1 MKNTDSALTRFA
13 AIDSRGPA
21 ITLENGNTVKYQEN
35 TDKSRAHAFFVTLD
49 GLNFEFDERSDMRGN
64 YALLYT
70 YGDCTLS
77 THNNNLTVKD
87 CTIDATA
94 NDSTAVK
101 LFASHATVGAKV
113 SVVGGRVIFGSTRVD
128 LQGMNSTS
136 GSSIGFDKENGGNYT
151 SFSFPK
157 SHTKPTTVYKTSDG
171 TELVFVKVYE
181 DASGVTYRFRV
192 KDLANIN
199 FTPKMSLTLD
209 RNLILNVYVPAADYL
224 ASFTLDG
231 KASSEYAVKEVEID
245 GVDYYLV
252 SIALDAKTAARD
264 IVLRAT
270 VDLGEKTAT
279 GTFTFGIVKYAEK
292 ILADGNDTEKAL
304 VRDVLSYARAAYT
317 YFGTDD
323 AATVSR
329 INTILG
335 ENYDANNAPKIEGS
349 TVANAP
355 DFKSVTFVLDGTP
368 AMRFYLPDG
377 ADATKYAFFID
388 GKRVNTE
395 ISEDGKYIDIDVY
408 AYALCET
415 VTYTVDGAEGGS
427 FHINAYY
434 EWSKT
439 QNNENL
445 TSLVARFWKYL
456 QSARAYRDSVVEN

>member
-1 MKNTDSALTRFA
+1 MKIRF
-13 AIDSRGPA
+13 SKLM
-21 ITLENGNTVKYQEN
+21 TLV
-35 TDKSRAHAFFVTLD
+35 AVLFV
-49 GLNFEFDERSDMRGN
+49 GMFSSCAPEE
-64 YALLYT
+64 
-70 YGDCTLS
+70 
-77 THNNNLTVKD
+77 
-87 CTIDATA
+87 I
-94 NDSTAVK
+94 
-101 LFASHATVGAKV
+101 
-113 SVVGGRVIFGSTRVD
+113 TRV
-128 LQGMNSTS
+128 
-136 GSSIGFDKENGGNYT
+136 
-151 SFSFPK
+151 P
-157 SHTKPTTVYKTSDG
+157 
-171 TELVFVKVYE
+171 
-181 DASGVTYRFRV
+181 A
-192 KDLANIN
+192 
-199 FTPKMSLTLD
+199 KMSLPGADELGVATLTLSSRAETKSMSFETD
-209 RNLILNVYVPAADYL
+209 GDWYIRIPKDCDWLTASPAKGTGNATVNFTTTAYDQLVPRTTKVA
-224 ASFTLDG
+224 F
-231 KASSEYAVKEVEID
+231 VVD
-245 GVDYYLV
+245 GVEQKAQLEVTQLQQYVVTPTVLSSVVPKTGGEYTVDVATNGTFTVALDNEGKQWLEVV
-252 SIALDAKTAARD
+252 SVESNAVVFNAKPIDASVAKNRAKITFTCVEDEGVVAELNISQKNLEISLDAKTAARD
-264 IVLRAT
+264 VVLKANVT
-270 VDLGEKTAT
+270 IGDKNAT
-279 GTFTFGIVKYAEK
+279 GTFTFGVIKYADK
-292 ILADGNDTEKAL
+292 VLADGGEVEQTL
-304 VRDVLSYARAAYT
+304 VRDVLSYVRAAYT

-335 ENYDANNAPKIEGS
+335 ENYDTENAPVVEGS

-368 AMRFYLPDG
+368 AMRFYLTDG